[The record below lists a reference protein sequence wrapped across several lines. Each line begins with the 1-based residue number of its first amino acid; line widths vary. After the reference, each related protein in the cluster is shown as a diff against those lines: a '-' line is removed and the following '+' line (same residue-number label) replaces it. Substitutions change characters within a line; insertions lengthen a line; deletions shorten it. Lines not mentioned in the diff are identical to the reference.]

1 MMIHLLRTNSENQ
14 DFVQLVTLLD
24 QDLQRRDGDDHPFFA
39 QFNKIDS
46 INYVVVAYL
55 DLTPVGC
62 GAIKQYYDL
71 TMEVK
76 RMFVT
81 PEHRGNGVA
90 TTVLKELEQWTK
102 ELGYKK
108 CILETGER
116 QPEAIGLYA
125 KNGYKRIPNYGQ
137 YANVITSVC
146 FLKELD

>member
-62 GAIKQYYDL
+62 GAIKQYDDL